1 MALTFGKPE
10 GTSIPRSSLLN
21 FNCDLSGTRNSI
33 MPEIKSVWI
42 TTRQPQGSDPGA
54 VELGY
59 YTIVG
64 GFVSSAPRP
73 ESR

>member
-1 MALTFGKPE
+1 
-10 GTSIPRSSLLN
+10 
-21 FNCDLSGTRNSI
+21 